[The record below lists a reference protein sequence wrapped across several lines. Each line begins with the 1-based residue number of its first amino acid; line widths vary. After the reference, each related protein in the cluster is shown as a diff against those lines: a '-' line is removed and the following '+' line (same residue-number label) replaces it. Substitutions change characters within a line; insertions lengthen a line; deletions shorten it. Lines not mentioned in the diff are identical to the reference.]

1 MARAFGSYPKCH
13 RFESSYRYQK
23 TRGKRNLLFPLVLMI
38 RPVGQVV
45 KTPPFHGG
53 YTSSNLVRVTSGVGP
68 AANPYPPP
76 SKEGGL
82 LLRRILA
89 TAWSLRHL
97 NCFTLTRRSRRGTPY
112 PPPSKEGGLLLR
124 RILATAWSPRYLSCF
139 TYSPPS
145 FEEAFPLCRI
155 PGVLDE
161 QGSPRTNPT
170 FARSNRKPLLPGPT
184 CSATKKGPRPK
195 GPGLFSF

>member
-89 TAWSLRHL
+89 TAWSPRH
-97 NCFTLTRRSRRGTPY
+97 
-112 PPPSKEGGLLLR
+112 
-124 RILATAWSPRYLSCF
+124 LSCF

-145 FEEAFPLCRI
+145 FEGAFPLCRI

>member
-97 NCFTLTRRSRRGTPY
+97 KYFTLTRRGRRGTPY
-112 PPPSKEGGLLLR
+112 PPPSKEGGFPFVQNLSNCLESQTSKVFY
-124 RILATAWSPRYLSCF
+124 ADTAWPPRHALPAPLFRGGLS
-139 TYSPPS
+139 
-145 FEEAFPLCRI
+145 LCA
-155 PGVLDE
+155 E
-161 QGSPRTNPT
+161 S
-170 FARSNRKPLLPGPT
+170 
-184 CSATKKGPRPK
+184 
-195 GPGLFSF
+195 